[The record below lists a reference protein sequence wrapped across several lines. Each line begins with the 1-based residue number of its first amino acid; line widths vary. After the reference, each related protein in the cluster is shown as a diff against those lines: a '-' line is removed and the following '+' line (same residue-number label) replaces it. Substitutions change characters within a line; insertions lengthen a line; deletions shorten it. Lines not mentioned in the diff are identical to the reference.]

1 MNLPRI
7 DLIPLQS
14 AVCSDRPTTLDV
26 LVRLTP
32 PTIELDTKRPS
43 LNIGFVIDR
52 SGSMGSHNKID
63 YARKAACYAIE
74 QLLPSD
80 RLSVTIF
87 DDQVQT
93 LIPNTP
99 ANNKARFVRQIQQI
113 QPGGSTALHG
123 GWLQGSIQVSQ
134 YLSAQ
139 LNRVILLSDGLANVG
154 ETNPDR
160 IATDVHGLTKRGI
173 STSTMGVGDNYNEDL
188 LSAMASSGDGNY
200 YYIASPEQ
208 LPGIF
213 ERELTGL
220 VATVGT
226 NVALA
231 IAPQGNVVVADV
243 LNDLTVNDQGEFQL
257 PNLISGSP
265 LDVVVRFK
273 IPALA
278 HSSDLCTI
286 HLSWTDPHQ
295 ARLTQ
300 QAVLHLPVVTAAQ
313 FETLPLNQDVQQQ
326 VVLMMAARAK
336 KEAIRLVDRGEFD
349 GASAVLQEAKKR
361 VLDSNVPMSAPE
373 AEQLGDL
380 DEQLRAR
387 DIAGSR
393 KMAQYQTSRR
403 SSSHSRGHT
412 SLFYALGKGIILG
425 DILQQ
430 HTDAIVNSTDRT
442 LSATGA
448 LSSTIHRAAGAEL
461 LAACQQVGECPVGEA
476 RITPGFKL
484 PAQWVIHTVCPA
496 WNGGNQDEEALLAQC
511 YSRCIEL
518 ASSRGIRALALPAL
532 GTGKSGFPPD
542 IAARIALETVSQFL
556 LRSTEMGRI
565 RFVCADATVHMS
577 FMNEFQRIAGW

>member
-7 DLIPLQS
+7 DLIPLQA

-32 PTIELDTKRPS
+32 PILELDTQRPS

-52 SGSMGSHNKID
+52 SGSMGARNKID

-154 ETNPDR
+154 ETNPDL

-173 STSTMGVGDNYNEDL
+173 STSTMGVGDDYNEDL

-213 ERELTGL
+213 ERELAGL

-226 NVALA
+226 RVTLRF
-231 IAPQGNVVVADV
+231 APQGDVVVSDV
-243 LNDLTVNDQGEFQL
+243 LNDLTVNDQGDFQL

-265 LDVVVRFK
+265 LDVIVRLK
-273 IPALA
+273 IPAMA
-278 HSSDLCTI
+278 HASDLCAI

-295 ARLTQ
+295 ERLTQ
-300 QAVLHLPVVTAAQ
+300 QAILHLPVVSASQLAA
-313 FETLPLNQDVQQQ
+313 LPLNPEVQQQ

-349 GASAVLQEAKKR
+349 AASGVLREAQKR

-387 DIAGSR
+387 DVAGSR
-393 KMAQYQTSRR
+393 KMAQYQNARR

-448 LSSTIHRAAGAEL
+448 LSSVIHQAAGSQL
-461 LAACQQVGECPVGEA
+461 LAACQQLGECPVGEA
-476 RITPGFKL
+476 RITPGFDL
-484 PAQWVIHTVCPA
+484 AAQWVIHTVCPA
-496 WNGGNQDEEALLAQC
+496 WNGGKQNEEALLAQC
-511 YSRCIEL
+511 YSNCIQL
-518 ASSRGIRALALPAL
+518 AMLQDIRAIAFPAL
-532 GTGKSGFPPD
+532 GTGGLGFPPD

-556 LRSTEMGRI
+556 LGSTAIGRI
-565 RFVCADATVHMS
+565 QFVCADTTVQMS
-577 FMNEFQRIAGW
+577 FKHELDRIAGW